1 MQVPSMRSGSLAGAK
16 YEVYAAEDIFTA
28 DMQKD
33 ADGNRTKYYSEGE
46 LVATLVTGDDGKAVL
61 KNLPLG
67 KYKVVEVEAPCGY
80 VLNQDA
86 QYVTFAYVN
95 DHTPV
100 IYETAT
106 FTNDRQKLSLS
117 VEKKDSETDEPI
129 GGAVFGLYSDE
140 DIRNVDG
147 KVIIEAGTL
156 LETAVSDEN
165 GIVSFTKDYPFAK
178 YYAKEME
185 TPAGYVTNEEVIVFD
200 AQYQGQDIK
209 VAKYSSVFLNTPTTF
224 EFSKEDITSGAELS
238 GATLCVIDKDGNI
251 IELINTEQN
260 KEMLANMPHREFKD
274 LSVIYR
280 MVVKIDGE
288 GIASTP
294 VHNGLADTLGFTE
307 EQLFKLAAE
316 NTKRLLPPVVKSMND
331 VMREIF
337 MKDGMPP
344 EIADMMLGEMPPEQ
358 QMYVISNNKGINGA
372 VSMLYEDGLHDLA
385 EKLGS
390 DLYIMP
396 SSIHEVIAVSTD
408 LGNPNELA
416 AMVAEINMDQVALDE
431 RLSNQV
437 YHYDKD
443 LRKVTLATDTPNK
456 RLDGIVAEAPMVYEA
471 GKTR

>member
-1 MQVPSMRSGSLAGAK
+1 MNISPTIYVNHM
-16 YEVYAAEDIFTA
+16 YEDYVTTENLNATLERAAEGFIKA
-28 DMQKD
+28 MEQKESI
-33 ADGNRTKYYSEGE
+33 NVNE
-46 LVATLVTGDDGKAVL
+46 L
-61 KNLPLG
+61 
-67 KYKVVEVEAPCGY
+67 
-80 VLNQDA
+80 
-86 QYVTFAYVN
+86 
-95 DHTPV
+95 
-100 IYETAT
+100 
-106 FTNDRQKLSLS
+106 TNA
-117 VEKKDSETDEPI
+117 ECAKD
-129 GGAVFGLYSDE
+129 
-140 DIRNVDG
+140 
-147 KVIIEAGTL
+147 K
-156 LETAVSDEN
+156 
-165 GIVSFTKDYPFAK
+165 
-178 YYAKEME
+178 
-185 TPAGYVTNEEVIVFD
+185 IVF
-200 AQYQGQDIK
+200 Q
-209 VAKYSSVFLNTPTTF
+209 
-224 EFSKEDITSGAELS
+224 
-238 GATLCVIDKDGNI
+238 
-251 IELINTEQN
+251 LINTEQN

-294 VHNGLADTLGFTE
+294 IHHGLAEKLGFTE

-316 NTKRLLPPVVKSMND
+316 NTKRLLPPVIRSMND

-337 MKDGMPP
+337 MKDGI

>member
-1 MQVPSMRSGSLAGAK
+1 MMEYEIFKGVVGEKFKEFLPEKYQNAQVEIRPVDKVNRTLDGLSIRVNEQGMNISPTIYVNHM
-16 YEVYAAEDIFTA
+16 YEDYVTTENLNATLERAAEGFMKA
-28 DMQKD
+28 MEQKESI
-33 ADGNRTKYYSEGE
+33 NVNE
-46 LVATLVTGDDGKAVL
+46 L
-61 KNLPLG
+61 
-67 KYKVVEVEAPCGY
+67 
-80 VLNQDA
+80 
-86 QYVTFAYVN
+86 
-95 DHTPV
+95 
-100 IYETAT
+100 
-106 FTNDRQKLSLS
+106 TNA
-117 VEKKDSETDEPI
+117 ECAKD
-129 GGAVFGLYSDE
+129 
-140 DIRNVDG
+140 
-147 KVIIEAGTL
+147 K
-156 LETAVSDEN
+156 
-165 GIVSFTKDYPFAK
+165 
-178 YYAKEME
+178 
-185 TPAGYVTNEEVIVFD
+185 IVF
-200 AQYQGQDIK
+200 Q
-209 VAKYSSVFLNTPTTF
+209 
-224 EFSKEDITSGAELS
+224 
-238 GATLCVIDKDGNI
+238 
-251 IELINTEQN
+251 LINTEQN

-294 VHNGLADTLGFTE
+294 VHNGLAETLGFTE
-307 EQLFKLAAE
+307 EQMFKLAAE
-316 NTKRLLPPVVKSMND
+316 NTKRLLPPVIKSMND
-331 VMREIF
+331 VMRDIF

-372 VSMLYEDGLHDLA
+372 VSMLYEDGLHELA

>member
-1 MQVPSMRSGSLAGAK
+1 MMEYEIFKGVVGEKFKEFLPEK
-16 YEVYAAEDIFTA
+16 Y
-28 DMQKD
+28 
-33 ADGNRTKYYSEGE
+33 
-46 LVATLVTGDDGKAVL
+46 
-61 KNLPLG
+61 
-67 KYKVVEVEAPCGY
+67 
-80 VLNQDA
+80 QDA
-86 QYVTFAYVN
+86 QVEIRPVDKVNRTLDGLSIRGSEPGMNISPTIYVNHMYEDYVTTENLNATLERAAEGFIKAMEQKESINVN
-95 DHTPV
+95 
-100 IYETAT
+100 EL
-106 FTNDRQKLSLS
+106 TNA
-117 VEKKDSETDEPI
+117 ECAKD
-129 GGAVFGLYSDE
+129 
-140 DIRNVDG
+140 
-147 KVIIEAGTL
+147 K
-156 LETAVSDEN
+156 
-165 GIVSFTKDYPFAK
+165 
-178 YYAKEME
+178 
-185 TPAGYVTNEEVIVFD
+185 IVF
-200 AQYQGQDIK
+200 Q
-209 VAKYSSVFLNTPTTF
+209 
-224 EFSKEDITSGAELS
+224 
-238 GATLCVIDKDGNI
+238 
-251 IELINTEQN
+251 LINTEQN

-294 VHNGLADTLGFTE
+294 VHNGLAETLGFTE
-307 EQLFKLAAE
+307 EQMFKLAAE

>member
-1 MQVPSMRSGSLAGAK
+1 MMEYEIFKEVVKEKFKEFLPEK
-16 YEVYAAEDIFTA
+16 Y
-28 DMQKD
+28 
-33 ADGNRTKYYSEGE
+33 
-46 LVATLVTGDDGKAVL
+46 
-61 KNLPLG
+61 
-67 KYKVVEVEAPCGY
+67 
-80 VLNQDA
+80 QDA
-86 QYVTFAYVN
+86 QVEIREIQKVN
-95 DHTPV
+95 KTKDGLTLVNVEAGMSISPT
-100 IYETAT
+100 IYIDDMYEKYKATEDLNETIMKAAKG
-106 FTNDRQKLSLS
+106 FMDAMQD
-117 VEKKDSETDEPI
+117 KDSLIPMINLDD
-129 GGAVFGLYSDE
+129 S
-140 DIRNVDG
+140 
-147 KVIIEAGTL
+147 
-156 LETAVSDEN
+156 
-165 GIVSFTKDYPFAK
+165 KDK
-178 YYAKEME
+178 
-185 TPAGYVTNEEVIVFD
+185 IVF
-200 AQYQGQDIK
+200 Q
-209 VAKYSSVFLNTPTTF
+209 
-224 EFSKEDITSGAELS
+224 
-238 GATLCVIDKDGNI
+238 
-251 IELINTEQN
+251 LINTEQN

-294 VHNGLADTLGFTE
+294 IHHGLAEKLGFTE

-337 MKDGMPP
+337 MKDGMSP

-456 RLDGIVAEAPMVYEA
+456 RLDGIVAEAYSCGA
-471 GKTR
+471 GRGA

>member
-1 MQVPSMRSGSLAGAK
+1 MMEYEIFKGVVGEKFKEFLPEK
-16 YEVYAAEDIFTA
+16 Y
-28 DMQKD
+28 
-33 ADGNRTKYYSEGE
+33 
-46 LVATLVTGDDGKAVL
+46 
-61 KNLPLG
+61 
-67 KYKVVEVEAPCGY
+67 
-80 VLNQDA
+80 QDA
-86 QYVTFAYVN
+86 QVEIRPVDKVNRTLDGLSIRGSEPGMNISPTIYVNHMYEDYVTTENLNATLERAAEGFMKAMEQKESINVN
-95 DHTPV
+95 
-100 IYETAT
+100 EL
-106 FTNDRQKLSLS
+106 TNA
-117 VEKKDSETDEPI
+117 ECAKD
-129 GGAVFGLYSDE
+129 
-140 DIRNVDG
+140 
-147 KVIIEAGTL
+147 K
-156 LETAVSDEN
+156 
-165 GIVSFTKDYPFAK
+165 
-178 YYAKEME
+178 
-185 TPAGYVTNEEVIVFD
+185 IVF
-200 AQYQGQDIK
+200 Q
-209 VAKYSSVFLNTPTTF
+209 
-224 EFSKEDITSGAELS
+224 
-238 GATLCVIDKDGNI
+238 
-251 IELINTEQN
+251 LINTEQN

-437 YHYDKD
+437 YHYDKE

>member
-1 MQVPSMRSGSLAGAK
+1 MMEYEIFKGVVEEKFKEFLPEKYQNAQVEIRPVDKVNRTLDGLSIRVNEQGMNISPTIYVNHM
-16 YEVYAAEDIFTA
+16 YEDYVTTENLNATLERAAEGFMKA
-28 DMQKD
+28 MEQKESI
-33 ADGNRTKYYSEGE
+33 NVNE
-46 LVATLVTGDDGKAVL
+46 L
-61 KNLPLG
+61 
-67 KYKVVEVEAPCGY
+67 
-80 VLNQDA
+80 
-86 QYVTFAYVN
+86 
-95 DHTPV
+95 
-100 IYETAT
+100 
-106 FTNDRQKLSLS
+106 TNA
-117 VEKKDSETDEPI
+117 ECAKD
-129 GGAVFGLYSDE
+129 
-140 DIRNVDG
+140 
-147 KVIIEAGTL
+147 K
-156 LETAVSDEN
+156 
-165 GIVSFTKDYPFAK
+165 
-178 YYAKEME
+178 
-185 TPAGYVTNEEVIVFD
+185 IVF
-200 AQYQGQDIK
+200 Q
-209 VAKYSSVFLNTPTTF
+209 
-224 EFSKEDITSGAELS
+224 
-238 GATLCVIDKDGNI
+238 
-251 IELINTEQN
+251 LINTEQN

-372 VSMLYEDGLHDLA
+372 VSMLYEDGLHELA

>member
-1 MQVPSMRSGSLAGAK
+1 MMEYEIFKGVVEEKFKEFLPEKYQNAQVEIRPVDKVNRTLDGLSIRGSEPGMNISPTIYVNHM
-16 YEVYAAEDIFTA
+16 YEDYVTTENLNATLERAAEGFIKA
-28 DMQKD
+28 MEQKESI
-33 ADGNRTKYYSEGE
+33 NVNE
-46 LVATLVTGDDGKAVL
+46 L
-61 KNLPLG
+61 
-67 KYKVVEVEAPCGY
+67 
-80 VLNQDA
+80 
-86 QYVTFAYVN
+86 
-95 DHTPV
+95 
-100 IYETAT
+100 
-106 FTNDRQKLSLS
+106 TNA
-117 VEKKDSETDEPI
+117 ECAKD
-129 GGAVFGLYSDE
+129 
-140 DIRNVDG
+140 
-147 KVIIEAGTL
+147 K
-156 LETAVSDEN
+156 
-165 GIVSFTKDYPFAK
+165 
-178 YYAKEME
+178 
-185 TPAGYVTNEEVIVFD
+185 IVF
-200 AQYQGQDIK
+200 Q
-209 VAKYSSVFLNTPTTF
+209 
-224 EFSKEDITSGAELS
+224 
-238 GATLCVIDKDGNI
+238 
-251 IELINTEQN
+251 LINTEQN

-294 VHNGLADTLGFTE
+294 IHHGLAEKLGFTE

-372 VSMLYEDGLHDLA
+372 VSMLYENGLHDLA

-408 LGNPNELA
+408 MGNPNELA

>member
-1 MQVPSMRSGSLAGAK
+1 MME
-16 YEVYAAEDIFTA
+16 YEIF
-28 DMQKD
+28 K
-33 ADGNRTKYYSEGE
+33 G
-46 LVATLVTGDDGKAVL
+46 
-61 KNLPLG
+61 
-67 KYKVVEVEAPCGY
+67 VVEEKFKEFLPEKY
-80 VLNQDA
+80 QDA
-86 QYVTFAYVN
+86 QLEIRPVDKVNRTLDGLSIRGSESGMNISPTIYVNHMYEDYVTTENLNATLERAAEGFMKAMEQKESINVN
-95 DHTPV
+95 
-100 IYETAT
+100 EL
-106 FTNDRQKLSLS
+106 TNA
-117 VEKKDSETDEPI
+117 ECAKD
-129 GGAVFGLYSDE
+129 
-140 DIRNVDG
+140 
-147 KVIIEAGTL
+147 K
-156 LETAVSDEN
+156 
-165 GIVSFTKDYPFAK
+165 
-178 YYAKEME
+178 
-185 TPAGYVTNEEVIVFD
+185 IVF
-200 AQYQGQDIK
+200 Q
-209 VAKYSSVFLNTPTTF
+209 
-224 EFSKEDITSGAELS
+224 
-238 GATLCVIDKDGNI
+238 
-251 IELINTEQN
+251 LINTEQN

-294 VHNGLADTLGFTE
+294 IHHGLAEKLGFTE

-344 EIADMMLGEMPPEQ
+344 EIADMMLGEMPPKQ

>member
-1 MQVPSMRSGSLAGAK
+1 MMEYEIFKGVVGEKFKEFLPEK
-16 YEVYAAEDIFTA
+16 Y
-28 DMQKD
+28 
-33 ADGNRTKYYSEGE
+33 
-46 LVATLVTGDDGKAVL
+46 
-61 KNLPLG
+61 
-67 KYKVVEVEAPCGY
+67 
-80 VLNQDA
+80 QDA
-86 QYVTFAYVN
+86 QVEIRPVDKVNRTLDGLSIRGNEPGMNISPTIYVNHMYEDYVTTENLNATLERAAEGFMKAMEQKESINVN
-95 DHTPV
+95 
-100 IYETAT
+100 EL
-106 FTNDRQKLSLS
+106 TNA
-117 VEKKDSETDEPI
+117 ECAKD
-129 GGAVFGLYSDE
+129 
-140 DIRNVDG
+140 
-147 KVIIEAGTL
+147 K
-156 LETAVSDEN
+156 
-165 GIVSFTKDYPFAK
+165 
-178 YYAKEME
+178 
-185 TPAGYVTNEEVIVFD
+185 IVF
-200 AQYQGQDIK
+200 Q
-209 VAKYSSVFLNTPTTF
+209 
-224 EFSKEDITSGAELS
+224 
-238 GATLCVIDKDGNI
+238 
-251 IELINTEQN
+251 LINTEQN

-294 VHNGLADTLGFTE
+294 VHNGP
-307 EQLFKLAAE
+307 AE

>member
-1 MQVPSMRSGSLAGAK
+1 MMEYEIFKGVVGEKFKEFLPEK
-16 YEVYAAEDIFTA
+16 Y
-28 DMQKD
+28 
-33 ADGNRTKYYSEGE
+33 
-46 LVATLVTGDDGKAVL
+46 
-61 KNLPLG
+61 
-67 KYKVVEVEAPCGY
+67 
-80 VLNQDA
+80 QDA
-86 QYVTFAYVN
+86 QVEIRPVDKVNRTLDGLSIRGSEPGMNISPTIYVNHMYEDYVTTENLNATLERAAEGFMKAMEQKESINVN
-95 DHTPV
+95 
-100 IYETAT
+100 EL
-106 FTNDRQKLSLS
+106 TNA
-117 VEKKDSETDEPI
+117 ECAKD
-129 GGAVFGLYSDE
+129 
-140 DIRNVDG
+140 
-147 KVIIEAGTL
+147 K
-156 LETAVSDEN
+156 
-165 GIVSFTKDYPFAK
+165 
-178 YYAKEME
+178 
-185 TPAGYVTNEEVIVFD
+185 IVF
-200 AQYQGQDIK
+200 Q
-209 VAKYSSVFLNTPTTF
+209 
-224 EFSKEDITSGAELS
+224 
-238 GATLCVIDKDGNI
+238 
-251 IELINTEQN
+251 LINTEQN

-294 VHNGLADTLGFTE
+294 VHNGLAETLGFTE
-307 EQLFKLAAE
+307 EQMFKLAAE

>member
-1 MQVPSMRSGSLAGAK
+1 MMEYEIFKGVVGEKFKEFLPEK
-16 YEVYAAEDIFTA
+16 Y
-28 DMQKD
+28 
-33 ADGNRTKYYSEGE
+33 
-46 LVATLVTGDDGKAVL
+46 
-61 KNLPLG
+61 
-67 KYKVVEVEAPCGY
+67 
-80 VLNQDA
+80 QDA
-86 QYVTFAYVN
+86 QVEIRPVDKVNRTLDGLSIRGSEPGMNISPTIYVNHMYEDYVTTENLNATLERAAEGFMKAMEQKESINVN
-95 DHTPV
+95 
-100 IYETAT
+100 EL
-106 FTNDRQKLSLS
+106 TNA
-117 VEKKDSETDEPI
+117 ECAKD
-129 GGAVFGLYSDE
+129 
-140 DIRNVDG
+140 
-147 KVIIEAGTL
+147 K
-156 LETAVSDEN
+156 
-165 GIVSFTKDYPFAK
+165 
-178 YYAKEME
+178 
-185 TPAGYVTNEEVIVFD
+185 IVF
-200 AQYQGQDIK
+200 Q
-209 VAKYSSVFLNTPTTF
+209 
-224 EFSKEDITSGAELS
+224 
-238 GATLCVIDKDGNI
+238 
-251 IELINTEQN
+251 LINTEQN

-294 VHNGLADTLGFTE
+294 IHHGLAETLGFTE

-331 VMREIF
+331 VMRDIF

-437 YHYDKD
+437 YHYDKE

>member
-1 MQVPSMRSGSLAGAK
+1 MMEYEIFKGVVEEKFKEFLPEKYQNAQVEIRPVDKVNRTLDGLSIRVNEQGMNISPTIYVNHM
-16 YEVYAAEDIFTA
+16 YEDYVTTENLNATLERAAEGFMKA
-28 DMQKD
+28 MEQKESI
-33 ADGNRTKYYSEGE
+33 NVNE
-46 LVATLVTGDDGKAVL
+46 L
-61 KNLPLG
+61 
-67 KYKVVEVEAPCGY
+67 
-80 VLNQDA
+80 
-86 QYVTFAYVN
+86 
-95 DHTPV
+95 
-100 IYETAT
+100 
-106 FTNDRQKLSLS
+106 TNA
-117 VEKKDSETDEPI
+117 ECAKD
-129 GGAVFGLYSDE
+129 
-140 DIRNVDG
+140 
-147 KVIIEAGTL
+147 K
-156 LETAVSDEN
+156 
-165 GIVSFTKDYPFAK
+165 
-178 YYAKEME
+178 
-185 TPAGYVTNEEVIVFD
+185 IVF
-200 AQYQGQDIK
+200 Q
-209 VAKYSSVFLNTPTTF
+209 
-224 EFSKEDITSGAELS
+224 
-238 GATLCVIDKDGNI
+238 
-251 IELINTEQN
+251 LINTEQN

-294 VHNGLADTLGFTE
+294 IHHGLAEKLGFTE

>member
-1 MQVPSMRSGSLAGAK
+1 MMEYEIFKGVVEEKFKEFLPEKYQNAQVEIRPVDKVNRTLDGLSIRVNEQGMNISPTIYVNHM
-16 YEVYAAEDIFTA
+16 YEDYVTTENLNATLERAAEGFMKA
-28 DMQKD
+28 MEQKESI
-33 ADGNRTKYYSEGE
+33 NVNE
-46 LVATLVTGDDGKAVL
+46 L
-61 KNLPLG
+61 
-67 KYKVVEVEAPCGY
+67 
-80 VLNQDA
+80 
-86 QYVTFAYVN
+86 
-95 DHTPV
+95 
-100 IYETAT
+100 
-106 FTNDRQKLSLS
+106 TNA
-117 VEKKDSETDEPI
+117 ECAKD
-129 GGAVFGLYSDE
+129 
-140 DIRNVDG
+140 
-147 KVIIEAGTL
+147 K
-156 LETAVSDEN
+156 
-165 GIVSFTKDYPFAK
+165 
-178 YYAKEME
+178 
-185 TPAGYVTNEEVIVFD
+185 IVF
-200 AQYQGQDIK
+200 Q
-209 VAKYSSVFLNTPTTF
+209 
-224 EFSKEDITSGAELS
+224 
-238 GATLCVIDKDGNI
+238 
-251 IELINTEQN
+251 LINTEQN

-337 MKDGMPP
+337 MKDGMPH

-372 VSMLYEDGLHDLA
+372 VSMLYEDGLHELA

-437 YHYDKD
+437 YHYDKE

>member
-1 MQVPSMRSGSLAGAK
+1 MMEYEIFKGVVEEKFKEFLPEKYQNAQVEIRPVDKVNRTLDGLSIRVNEQGMNISPTIYVNHM
-16 YEVYAAEDIFTA
+16 YEDYVTTENLNATLERAAEGFMKA
-28 DMQKD
+28 MEQKECI
-33 ADGNRTKYYSEGE
+33 NVNE
-46 LVATLVTGDDGKAVL
+46 L
-61 KNLPLG
+61 
-67 KYKVVEVEAPCGY
+67 
-80 VLNQDA
+80 
-86 QYVTFAYVN
+86 
-95 DHTPV
+95 
-100 IYETAT
+100 
-106 FTNDRQKLSLS
+106 TNA
-117 VEKKDSETDEPI
+117 ECAKD
-129 GGAVFGLYSDE
+129 
-140 DIRNVDG
+140 
-147 KVIIEAGTL
+147 K
-156 LETAVSDEN
+156 
-165 GIVSFTKDYPFAK
+165 
-178 YYAKEME
+178 
-185 TPAGYVTNEEVIVFD
+185 IVF
-200 AQYQGQDIK
+200 Q
-209 VAKYSSVFLNTPTTF
+209 
-224 EFSKEDITSGAELS
+224 
-238 GATLCVIDKDGNI
+238 
-251 IELINTEQN
+251 LINTEQN

>member
-1 MQVPSMRSGSLAGAK
+1 MNNSEHPATSGLNKWYFNPWFISLLCAGWLF
-16 YEVYAAEDIFTA
+16 VI
-28 DMQKD
+28 
-33 ADGNRTKYYSEGE
+33 
-46 LVATLVTGDDGKAVL
+46 
-61 KNLPLG
+61 
-67 KYKVVEVEAPCGY
+67 
-80 VLNQDA
+80 
-86 QYVTFAYVN
+86 
-95 DHTPV
+95 PV
-100 IYETAT
+100 IA
-106 FTNDRQKLSLS
+106 
-117 VEKKDSETDEPI
+117 
-129 GGAVFGLYSDE
+129 
-140 DIRNVDG
+140 
-147 KVIIEAGTL
+147 
-156 LETAVSDEN
+156 
-165 GIVSFTKDYPFAK
+165 GIVLLILRTIKAK
-178 YYAKEME
+178 KEE
-185 TPAGYVTNEEVIVFD
+185 DFLREFEEE
-200 AQYQGQDIK
+200 
-209 VAKYSSVFLNTPTTF
+209 LL
-224 EFSKEDITSGAELS
+224 KEDIPNYLDQFEQDASLMSDEKKK
-238 GATLCVIDKDGNI
+238 KD
-251 IELINTEQN
+251 EEMDSSLD
-260 KEMLANMPHREFKD
+260 EMLANMPHREFKD

-307 EQLFKLAAE
+307 EQMFKLAAE

-408 LGNPNELA
+408 MGNPNELA

>member
-1 MQVPSMRSGSLAGAK
+1 MMEYEIFKGVVGEKFKEFLPEK
-16 YEVYAAEDIFTA
+16 Y
-28 DMQKD
+28 
-33 ADGNRTKYYSEGE
+33 
-46 LVATLVTGDDGKAVL
+46 
-61 KNLPLG
+61 
-67 KYKVVEVEAPCGY
+67 
-80 VLNQDA
+80 QDA
-86 QYVTFAYVN
+86 QVEIRPVDKVNRTLDGLSIRGSESGMNISPTIYVNHMYEDYVTTENLNATLERAAEGFMKAMEQKESINVN
-95 DHTPV
+95 
-100 IYETAT
+100 EL
-106 FTNDRQKLSLS
+106 TNA
-117 VEKKDSETDEPI
+117 ECAKD
-129 GGAVFGLYSDE
+129 
-140 DIRNVDG
+140 
-147 KVIIEAGTL
+147 K
-156 LETAVSDEN
+156 
-165 GIVSFTKDYPFAK
+165 
-178 YYAKEME
+178 
-185 TPAGYVTNEEVIVFD
+185 IVF
-200 AQYQGQDIK
+200 Q
-209 VAKYSSVFLNTPTTF
+209 
-224 EFSKEDITSGAELS
+224 
-238 GATLCVIDKDGNI
+238 
-251 IELINTEQN
+251 LINTEQN

-294 VHNGLADTLGFTE
+294 VHNGLAETLGFTE
-307 EQLFKLAAE
+307 EQMFKLAAE
-316 NTKRLLPPVVKSMND
+316 NTKRLLPPVIKSMND
-331 VMREIF
+331 VMRDIF

-372 VSMLYEDGLHDLA
+372 VSMLYEDGLHELA